1 MKSTNDELPVMHFT
15 SGPDWEEWLKSNH
28 AESEGIWMKLAKKNS
43 PIGSVSYAD
52 AVDIALCYGWI
63 DSQKMAL
70 DAHFSLQRFTRRGA
84 RSKWS
89 KINCGKVENLIAQG
103 RMRPPGLKEIE
114 AARNDGRWDAAYEP
128 PSTITVPE
136 DLQAELEKYPEAGE
150 FFAKLSGSNRYSI
163 LYQIHDAKKPE
174 TRARR
179 IEKYVTMLREGKK
192 PHG

>member
-1 MKSTNDELPVMHFT
+1 MKSTTNELPVIHFPA
-15 SGPDWEEWLKSNH
+15 GPDWEEWLRSNH
-28 AESEGIWMKLAKKNS
+28 TESEGIWMKLAKKNS
-43 PIGSVSYAD
+43 PVGSVSYAE

-63 DSQKMAL
+63 DSQKKAL
-70 DAHFSLQRFTRRGA
+70 DENFSLQRFTRRGA

-103 RMRPPGLKEIE
+103 RMQPAGLREIE
-114 AARNDGRWDAAYEP
+114 AARKDGRWDAAYESP
-128 PSTITVPE
+128 RTITVPE
-136 DLQAELEKYPEAGE
+136 DLQAELEKYPEAKE
-150 FFAKLSGSNRYSI
+150 SFAKLGGASRYSI

-179 IEKYVTMLREGKK
+179 IHNYVTMLREGRK